1 MLTIEFI
8 VKPAFVTPN
17 PVEVF
22 MKSWSVYQEV
32 IQHNYM
38 FHREIIQSVKS
49 YLVAPHAHN
58 LIRILDLGCGDAS
71 MALPLLSVEQVKAYV
86 GCDLSQPALDLAHQ
100 HLVDKGIPH
109 QCICDDMLTVS
120 AEQPNE
126 SIDLVLSSYALHH
139 LNALQKQQIV
149 RDISRIL
156 KPSGSFVLI
165 DIFREADED
174 RPAYMRNYIG
184 YLRANW
190 KNLSRNSQ
198 DLIVDHATEYD
209 FPESIEFYMTLCL
222 KNGFKNAER
231 IDQHTWH
238 QAWIF
243 QKPTTPSN

>member
-1 MLTIEFI
+1 MLTIKSI
-8 VKPAFVTPN
+8 VKPAFATPN

-38 FHREIIQSVKS
+38 FHREITQSVKNCLDAS
-49 YLVAPHAHN
+49 RTN
-58 LIRILDLGCGDAS
+58 ELIRVLDLGCGDAS
-71 MALPLLSVEQVKAYV
+71 MALPLLSVTHLHAYI
-86 GCDLSQPALDLAHQ
+86 GCDLSQPALDIAHKA
-100 HLVDKGIPH
+100 LVDKNIRH
-109 QCICDDMLTVS
+109 QCICDDMMKVA
-120 AEQPNE
+120 AEQADE

-139 LNALQKQQIV
+139 LNALQKQHIV

-156 KPSGSFVLI
+156 KPCGFFILI
-165 DIFREADED
+165 DIFRETEEN
-174 RPAYMRNYIG
+174 RSAYMRNYMG

-190 KNLSRNSQ
+190 TNLSKSSQ

-209 FPESIEFYMTLCL
+209 FPENNGFYTALCL
-222 KNGFKNAER
+222 KSGFEKAER

-243 QKPTTPSN
+243 HKPTTPTN